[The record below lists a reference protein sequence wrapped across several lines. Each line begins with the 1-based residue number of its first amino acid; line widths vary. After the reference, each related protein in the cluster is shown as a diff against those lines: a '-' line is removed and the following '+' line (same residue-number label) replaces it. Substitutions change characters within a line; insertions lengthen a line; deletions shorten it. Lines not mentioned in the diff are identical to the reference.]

1 VDASKSEI
9 VVTEA
14 DFRTVADKLTALG
27 LSLSP
32 AEQVV
37 IGYLIDTAT
46 DTGDAFGM
54 SSRPEGQ
61 QPVGFQYA
69 PGLDPNAALVNTFGG
84 IRQAL
89 PAKFGKVSQT
99 YYKW

>member
-1 VDASKSEI
+1 MAEPKQNI
-9 VVTEA
+9 VVSEA
-14 DFRTVADKLTALG
+14 DFRSVADKITELG

-37 IGYLIDTAT
+37 IGYLIDKAT
-46 DTGDAFGM
+46 EVGDAFGM
-54 SSRPEGQ
+54 SMSPEGQ
-61 QPVGFQYA
+61 QPVGFQYS
-69 PGLDPNAALVNTFGG
+69 PGLNPGAALVDTFGG

-89 PAKFGKVSQT
+89 PARFGKVSQT